1 MSDTYSG
8 WEETTGQDDTHEIDD
23 TFEIDDY
30 RDISIFFD
38 ELFGEHDVFL
48 VIYQD
53 LKYEEK
59 LINLEYEERLIN
71 IQYEERLINI
81 QYEIYSR
88 PNTTFSNPRL
98 NTTSSN

>member
-53 LKYEEK
+53 LKYEE
-59 LINLEYEERLIN
+59 RLIN